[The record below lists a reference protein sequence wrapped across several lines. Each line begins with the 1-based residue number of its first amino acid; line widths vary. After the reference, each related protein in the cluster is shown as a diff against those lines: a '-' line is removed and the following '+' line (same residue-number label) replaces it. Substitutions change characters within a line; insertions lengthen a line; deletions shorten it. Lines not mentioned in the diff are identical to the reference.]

1 MAEFFDENKIQD
13 QDDVMLDRLW
23 QRYKSDQNPEWL
35 KTMLALNVFKNRPM
49 PHEIAQEILYHLNE
63 HIYEGPKLRK
73 NDERDQM
80 ICRMYGLLCPD
91 YDGTFN
97 KSGMRDIA
105 FNYPDLNAEA
115 VRAILRRKFDPKK
128 HMPQ

>member
-1 MAEFFDENKIQD
+1 MAEFSDENKIQD

-49 PHEIAQEILYHLNE
+49 PNEIAQEILYHLNE
-63 HIYEGPKLRK
+63 HINEGLKLIK
-73 NDERDQM
+73 NKERDQL

-97 KSGMRDIA
+97 KSAMRDIA
-105 FNYPDLNAEA
+105 FNYPELNAEA
-115 VRAILRRKFDPKK
+115 VRAILRRKFKPKK
-128 HMPQ
+128 HIA

>member
-1 MAEFFDENKIQD
+1 MAEFSDENKIQD

-49 PHEIAQEILYHLNE
+49 PNEIAQEILYHLNE
-63 HIYEGPKLRK
+63 HINEGLKLTK
-73 NDERDQM
+73 NKERDQL

-97 KSGMRDIA
+97 KSAMRDIA
-105 FNYPDLNAEA
+105 FNYPELNAEA
-115 VRAILRRKFDPKK
+115 VRAILRRKFKPKK
-128 HMPQ
+128 HIA

>member
-1 MAEFFDENKIQD
+1 MAEFFDENKIQN

-49 PHEIAQEILYHLNE
+49 PNEIAQEILYHLNE

-73 NDERDQM
+73 TDERDQM
-80 ICRMYGLLCPD
+80 ICRLYGLLCPD
-91 YDGTFN
+91 HDQTFN
-97 KSGMRDIA
+97 KSAMRDIA
-105 FNYPDLNAEA
+105 FNYPELNAEA

>member
-1 MAEFFDENKIQD
+1 MAEFFDENKIQN

-49 PHEIAQEILYHLNE
+49 PNEIAQEILYHLNE
-63 HIYEGPKLRK
+63 HIYEGPKLRR

-80 ICRMYGLLCPD
+80 ICRLYGLLCPD
-91 YDGTFN
+91 HDQTFN
-97 KSGMRDIA
+97 KSAMRDIA
-105 FNYPDLNAEA
+105 FNYPELNAEA
-115 VRAILRRKFDPKK
+115 VRAILRRKFDPEK

>member
-13 QDDVMLDRLW
+13 QDDAMLDRLW

-49 PHEIAQEILYHLNE
+49 PNEIAQEILYHLNE
-63 HIYEGPKLRK
+63 HINEGLKLIK
-73 NDERDQM
+73 NKERDQI

-97 KSGMRDIA
+97 KSAMRDIA
-105 FNYPDLNAEA
+105 FNYPELNAEA
-115 VRAILRRKFDPKK
+115 VRAILRRKFKPKK
-128 HMPQ
+128 HIA

>member
-1 MAEFFDENKIQD
+1 MAEFSDENKIQD

-35 KTMLALNVFKNRPM
+35 KTMLALNLFKNRPM
-49 PHEIAQEILYHLNE
+49 PNEIAQEILYHLNE
-63 HIYEGPKLRK
+63 HINEGLKLTK
-73 NDERDQM
+73 NKERDQL

-97 KSGMRDIA
+97 KSAMRDIA
-105 FNYPDLNAEA
+105 FNYPELNAEA
-115 VRAILRRKFDPKK
+115 VRAILRRKFKPKK
-128 HMPQ
+128 HIA

>member
-1 MAEFFDENKIQD
+1 MAEFFDENKIQN

-49 PHEIAQEILYHLNE
+49 PHEIAQEVLYHLNE

-80 ICRMYGLLCPD
+80 ICRLYGLLCPD
-91 YDGTFN
+91 HDQTFN
-97 KSGMRDIA
+97 KSAMRDIA
-105 FNYPDLNAEA
+105 FNYPELNAEA

>member
-49 PHEIAQEILYHLNE
+49 PNEIAQEILYHLNE
-63 HIYEGPKLRK
+63 HINEGLKLIK
-73 NDERDQM
+73 NKERDQL

-91 YDGTFN
+91 HDGTFN
-97 KSGMRDIA
+97 KAAMRDIA
-105 FNYPDLNAEA
+105 FNYPELNAEA
-115 VRAILRRKFDPKK
+115 VRAILRRKFKPKK
-128 HMPQ
+128 HIA